1 MNHRSYQKVL
11 FACTVPLQSRKSAPR
26 TEIAEL
32 AIRVGTKTSSC
43 DHLMSKGV
51 NSCILVRSLYVGNAS
66 DTLQR
71 TTWWEGLPRISKDMY
86 FSTNIEKTSGMILFK
101 THLGGKGC
109 LKLT

>member
-43 DHLMSKGV
+43 DHLMSK
-51 NSCILVRSLYVGNAS
+51 
-66 DTLQR
+66 
-71 TTWWEGLPRISKDMY
+71 DMY
-86 FSTNIEKTSGMILFK
+86 FHIKVR
-101 THLGGKGC
+101 C
-109 LKLT
+109 L